1 MNSLPGSAVLRG
13 LQAVLAGVVALAA
26 FPLLATEG
34 WVFEQSSLHFHFLTP
49 WIAGSCVL
57 IILGRVAGIFQVVL
71 LRRLAVLATTTGEEA
86 EAAGGWGISDKLRW
100 AAVARAVAEGAALT
114 LIAAALIAAVPELPL
129 VLSDHPSDVDIGWL
143 VPYLQVFDSL
153 VPWTLVVLGLFTAGR
168 AAKEAWPAYRD
179 AWIWPWRRLVGLAL
193 LYCVMADDGWVT
205 QGTGIAFGLL
215 LPVMALAVALPYLAS
230 VIRPIDTVANTRR
243 TNRAARVL
251 LPLFECGE
259 IALLLAAM
267 VTLPSVVD
275 SIPQGRYAETLATIG
290 PYLDVFDTLA
300 TWSIILLTP
309 FILVRAASIYKS
321 AIGRVLPFPFGRIA
335 VFGVAL
341 AAFSATGVL
350 AVAFGL
356 ELGHLVWAVG
366 GAALLSYVVLAL
378 RRVAALGLPE
388 KITGPV
394 NNSLALASALVISAS
409 ITMVTWAILNALP
422 SITAPAMD
430 SERLSRHQDVFFP
443 LVGNLYEARQMLT
456 AFAFAFVLT
465 LALPRPLWAPARW
478 HVRPAV
484 ACVGF
489 SVAGCLVWISAVQ
502 ISGLGHGYTLGGAM
516 IGIGLLALGMSQ
528 LAAYFVNFS
537 DPAVSGIAGWLRE
550 SSQRPFWIGAT
561 IACYAML
568 LRPLIYETL
577 WFAEVYEWVVILAL
591 ALLAML
597 KIRSGLKSFVR
608 SSEAIPATW
617 NRWRRHEQEF
627 QEHPDPRQEL
637 VSRWRDRF
645 VETGEWAS
653 LWTYLMG
660 LLCRNNSPPE
670 SVRSV
675 VRPIRNSVSATSGK
689 LPWNKGEQ
697 QGQQRRE
704 AALAETLHRVE
715 SVLTSP
721 PSPQASIIEGAAFNQ
736 EAERFVE
743 SGEDPETMAALLV
756 ENYRRRGADLNHAV
770 NLWFPLVDVV
780 ERPPRWFDLPWVRS
794 RKRLASRERR
804 RRLVEAA
811 TNHLSGQTTL
821 ATLPVALT
829 ARHLPVFPSASATAS
844 LGPTTVI
851 APGQGFEVLRDQ
863 PRVCLVR
870 TGGNVEGYIH
880 KAALEL
886 QPILPGDEVNGAY
899 EHSQA

>member
-1 MNSLPGSAVLRG
+1 MGSLPGSAVRQG
-13 LQAVLAGVVALAA
+13 LQAVLAGAVALAA

-34 WVFEQSSLHFHFLTP
+34 WVFERSSLHFHFLTL
-49 WIAGSCVL
+49 WIAAACVL
-57 IILGRVAGIFQVVL
+57 IVLGRAAGILQGAL
-71 LRRLAVLATTTGEEA
+71 QRRLALLATATGEEA
-86 EAAGGWGISDKLRW
+86 EVVGGWGITSKLRL
-100 AAVARAVAEGAALT
+100 AAVARALAEGAALT
-114 LIAAALIAAVPELPL
+114 LVAAGLISAMSELPL
-129 VLSDHPSDVDIGWL
+129 VLSEHPGVSDVGWL
-143 VPYLQVFDSL
+143 EPYLEVFGSL
-153 VPWTLVVLGLFTAGR
+153 VPWTFVVLGLFTAGR
-168 AAKEAWPAYRD
+168 AAREAWPEYRD
-179 AWIWPWRRLVGLAL
+179 AWIFPWRRLAGLAL
-193 LYCVMADDGWVT
+193 LYCVMAGDGWVT
-205 QGTGIAFGLL
+205 QGTGITFGLL
-215 LPVMALAVALPYLAS
+215 LPVLVLAVALPYLAS

-243 TNRAARVL
+243 TNQAARAL
-251 LPLFECGE
+251 LPLFSCGE
-259 IALLLAAM
+259 VVLLLAAM

-275 SIPQGRYAETLATIG
+275 SIPQARYAETLETIG
-290 PYLDVFDTLA
+290 PYLEVFNTLA

-309 FILVRAASIYKS
+309 FILVRAAAIYRPV
-321 AIGRVLPFPFGRIA
+321 IGQALPFPFGRITL
-335 VFGVAL
+335 FGAAL
-341 AAFSATGVL
+341 AGFSASGALT
-350 AVAFGL
+350 VAFGL
-356 ELGHLVWAVG
+356 DLGHLLWAVG
-366 GAALLSYVVLAL
+366 GAALLSYLVLAL
-378 RRVAALGLPE
+378 RRVALLGLPE
-388 KITGPV
+388 KITGPL
-394 NNSLALASALVISAS
+394 NNSLALASALVISGS
-409 ITMVTWAILNALP
+409 ITMVTWAILNSLP

-456 AFAFAFVLT
+456 AFAFALVLT
-465 LALPRPLWAPARW
+465 VSLPRPLWTPGRW

-489 SVAGCLVWISAVQ
+489 SVAGCLIWISAVQ
-502 ISGLGHGYTLGGAM
+502 ISGMGHGYTLGGAM

-537 DPAVSGIAGWLRE
+537 DPAVSGIAGWLRG

-568 LRPLIYETL
+568 LRPLIYESL

-591 ALLAML
+591 ALLALL
-597 KIRSGLKSFVR
+597 KIRSVLKSFVR

-617 NRWRRHEQEF
+617 NRWRRHRQEF
-627 QEHPDPRQEL
+627 QERPDPRQEL

-675 VRPIRNSVSATSGK
+675 VRPIRNSVSASRGS
-689 LPWNKGEQ
+689 LPWNRGEQ
-697 QGQQRRE
+697 PGLQRRE

-721 PSPQASIIEGAAFNQ
+721 PAPHAPVIEGAAFDQ

-743 SGEDPETMAALLV
+743 TGDDPETMAAILV

-811 TNHLSGQTTL
+811 ASHLSGQTTL
-821 ATLPVALT
+821 DSLPVALV
-829 ARHLPVFPSASATAS
+829 ARHTPVFPSASATAS
-844 LGPTTVI
+844 LGPSTVI

-863 PRVCLVR
+863 ARVCLVR

-880 KAALEL
+880 KSALAL

-899 EHSQA
+899 EQSQV